1 MKKEMEKRMDYRRG
15 KSGQMFSAD
24 MLLAIIIFIVILI
37 GVIWLG
43 DFVNEKIS
51 YNENRRDMAVMA
63 AYATSGLVESAGSPA
78 SWDGL
83 ALNDFNETNVLSLGL
98 VDEEKG
104 AWQLDYG
111 KVSRLGTLY
120 PTKYE
125 TLKKLIGLRGPDY
138 EFQLVISP
146 ENLPQVSVG
155 LAPELNSSNVIVVE
169 RDALLNNRYTNV
181 TLLLWEHCT
190 RGCT

>member
-1 MKKEMEKRMDYRRG
+1 MKEGMEKRMDYRRG
-15 KSGQMFSAD
+15 KGGQMFSAD

-43 DFVNEKIS
+43 DFVNEKIG
-51 YNENRRDMAVMA
+51 YNENRRNMAVMA
-63 AYATSGLVESAGSPA
+63 NYAASGLVESTGSPA
-78 SWDGL
+78 DWDSL
-83 ALNDFNETNVLSLGL
+83 AVSDFNETNVLSLGL
-98 VDEEKG
+98 VDEDKG
-104 AWQLDYG
+104 AWQLDSG
-111 KVSRLGTLY
+111 KVSRLGALY
-120 PTKYE
+120 PAKYD

-146 ENLPQVSVG
+146 ENLSAVSIG

-169 RDALLNNRYTNV
+169 RNALLNNSYTNV